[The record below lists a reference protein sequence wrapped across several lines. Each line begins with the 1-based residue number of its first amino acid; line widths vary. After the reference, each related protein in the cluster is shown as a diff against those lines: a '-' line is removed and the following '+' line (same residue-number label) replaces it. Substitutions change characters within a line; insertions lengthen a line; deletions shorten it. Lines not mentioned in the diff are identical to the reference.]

1 MKVDFLP
8 FLILSILFFLKK
20 KNVGILIRL
29 QSYWYL
35 EMEHGSFSDHSKSTF
50 SLSDEDHTLANS
62 IRFTLN
68 QELVLLK
75 LLFSV

>member
-1 MKVDFLP
+1 MSSF
-8 FLILSILFFLKK
+8 SQKK
-20 KNVGILIRL
+20 KRINWWNLIWM

-62 IRFTLN
+62 VRFVLN
-68 QELVLLK
+68 QELVLFHPTSFFFGD
-75 LLFSV
+75 LFHG